1 MKRILLVIF
10 TLISL
15 NAFSQLQVK
24 EGSFKHI
31 PNAVMNDKYE
41 HLDGNDLPMALI
53 KISTENI
60 PEQERLRI
68 KFQGNLATQITKTP
82 KTGQMWIYISAENAT
97 FINFM
102 HPDYGTYKYYLP
114 EKLCDFCTYEMVLQ
128 YVEPKPELG
137 FLAISSEPTDAD
149 IYIDGKHYGKTN
161 NVITDLAVGTHELK
175 LEKEG
180 YASLTKTFVTTKG
193 ETLKLNETLQA
204 ISNKKVHLI
213 VKADQENATVYID
226 DEPLGTKEASKLFML
241 GTSHTWMIKCNM
253 YHTESG
259 TVTLSDRTVID
270 KKLRPNYGFL
280 NISTTPEQD
289 AKVFVDEEYVG
300 LSPVKTDKLK
310 SGTHTVRVMKDMYK
324 MAEKSFTVN
333 DGQTTNAT
341 LNMSA
346 NFVTLTLTVDSDSD
360 TDTDSDSDIYVDEE
374 YKGKG
379 KWTGRLSEGFHIFEA
394 RKTNHKPS
402 KKSMDLVL
410 GENKTITLD
419 APTPIN
425 GEIEI
430 NTTPMGATIYIDG
443 KSYGETPNYISAILI
458 GEHELKLTK
467 QGCVE
472 IKKTIVI
479 KEGEALTINE
489 KLQTGKEISI
499 STDQSGNKI
508 YVDGNYV
515 GVSPLTTNLSY
526 GSHEIKAEREG
537 KTVSETINVMQS
549 GGNDGVM
556 LAFIENQTF
565 TVKGVTFT
573 MIAVEGGTFKMGA
586 QSSDSGGDN
595 YDSEAGDRESPV
607 HDVTLSSYYIGE
619 TEVTQELWQ
628 AVMGSNPSNF
638 SGYPQRPVETV
649 SWYDCKEF
657 VTKLN
662 ELTGENF
669 RLPTEAEW
677 EYAARGGNR
686 SKGYKYS
693 GSNTIGNVAWYDSN
707 SGNETHDV
715 KTKQANEL
723 GIYDMSGNVWEWCQ
737 DWYGSYSSG
746 SQTNPTG
753 PTSGSI
759 RVSRGGSWYYYAKI
773 CQISDRSYSLPD
785 YMFYYLGLR
794 LSLSQ

>member
-1 MKRILLVIF
+1 MKRILFVIF

-24 EGSFKHI
+24 EGSFRYVPGGVIDNKLE
-31 PNAVMNDKYE
+31 YT
-41 HLDGNDLPMALI
+41 DGNDLPMALI

-60 PEQERLRI
+60 PEQERMRLV
-68 KFQGNLATQITKTP
+68 FVGNRATQIIKKP
-82 KTGQMWIYISAENAT
+82 KTGSMWIYLSAEAAT
-97 FINFM
+97 FIDIR
-102 HPDYGTYKYYLP
+102 HPDYGTYKYLLP
-114 EKLCDFCTYEMVLQ
+114 EELCDYCVYEMVLQ
-128 YVEPKPELG
+128 YVESKPELG

-204 ISNKKVHLI
+204 VSNKKVHLI
-213 VKADQENATVYID
+213 VKADQENATIYID

-259 TVTLSDRTVID
+259 TVTLNDRTIID

-324 MAEKSFTVN
+324 MAEKSFTVT

-346 NFVTLTLTVDSDSD
+346 NFVTLTLTVD
-360 TDTDSDSDIYVDEE
+360 TDADIYVDEE

-379 KWTGRLSEGFHIFEA
+379 KWTGRLSDGSHIFEA

-443 KSYGETPNYISAILI
+443 KSYGETPNYISDILI

-467 QGCVE
+467 QGCAE

-499 STDQSGNKI
+499 STDQSGDKI
-508 YVDGNYV
+508 YVDGNYI
-515 GVSPLTTNLSY
+515 GTSPISSNLSY
-526 GSHEIKAEREG
+526 GSHEIKAERNG
-537 KTVSETINVMQS
+537 KTVSKTINVMQS
-549 GGNDGVM
+549 GGETNIK
-556 LAFIENQTF
+556 LTFFSNQTF
-565 TVKGVTFT
+565 TVKGVSFT
-573 MIAVEGGTFKMGA
+573 MIAVEGGTFQMGA
-586 QSSDSGGDN
+586 TSEQG
-595 YDSEAGDRESPV
+595 SEADSDEKPV
-607 HDVTLSSYYIGE
+607 HSVTLSDYYIGE
-619 TEVTQELWQ
+619 TEVTQELWE
-628 AVMGSNPSNF
+628 AVMGSNPRYF
-638 SGYPQRPVETV
+638 SGYPQRPVENV
-649 SWYDCKEF
+649 SWNDCHEF
-657 VTKLN
+657 ITKLN
-662 ELTGENF
+662 ELTGKNF

-677 EYAARGGNR
+677 EYAARGGNK

-693 GSNTIGNVAWYDSN
+693 GSNTIGNVAWYDGN
-707 SGNETHDV
+707 SGSKTHDV

-737 DWYGSYSSG
+737 EWYSSSYYSSG

-753 PTSGSI
+753 PSSGSD
-759 RVSRGGSWYYYAKI
+759 RVLRGGSWDDSAGLCRVSNRFFINPDYRY
-773 CQISDRSYSLPD
+773 YSLG
-785 YMFYYLGLR
+785 FR
-794 LSLSQ
+794 LILQELQ

>member
-24 EGSFKHI
+24 EGSFRYVPGGVIDNKLE
-31 PNAVMNDKYE
+31 YT
-41 HLDGNDLPMALI
+41 DGNDLPMALI

-60 PEQERLRI
+60 PEQERQRLV
-68 KFQGNLATQITKTP
+68 FVGNRATQIIKKP
-82 KTGQMWIYISAENAT
+82 KTGSMWIYISAEAAT
-97 FINFM
+97 FIDIR
-102 HPDYGTYKYYLP
+102 HPDYGTYKYLLP
-114 EKLCDFCTYEMVLQ
+114 EELCDYCVYEMVLQ
-128 YVEPKPELG
+128 YVESKPELG

-149 IYIDGKHYGKTN
+149 IYIDGNHYGKTN

-180 YASLTKTFVTTKG
+180 YSTVTKSFVTTKG

-204 ISNKKVHLI
+204 ISNQKVHLI
-213 VKADQENATVYID
+213 VKADQENATIYID

-259 TVTLSDRTVID
+259 TVTLNDRTVID

-346 NFVTLTLTVDSDSD
+346 NFVTLTLIVD
-360 TDTDSDSDIYVDEE
+360 TDSDIYVDEE

-410 GENKTITLD
+410 GENKTITLA

-443 KSYGETPNYISAILI
+443 KSYVETPNYISDILI

-467 QGCVE
+467 QGCAE

-489 KLQTGKEISI
+489 TLQTGKEISI
-499 STDQSGNKI
+499 STSQSGDKI
-508 YVDGNYV
+508 YVDGNYI
-515 GVSPLTTNLSY
+515 GTSPISSNLSY
-526 GSHEIKAEREG
+526 GSHEIKAERNG
-537 KTVSETINVMQS
+537 KTVSKTINVMQS
-549 GGNDGVM
+549 GGETNVKLTFFG
-556 LAFIENQTF
+556 NQTF
-565 TVKGVTFT
+565 TVNGVSFT

-586 QSSDSGGDN
+586 TSEQGGDADN
-595 YDSEAGDRESPV
+595 DEKPV
-607 HDVTLSSYYIGE
+607 HNVTLSDYYIGE

-628 AVMGSNPSNF
+628 AVMGKNPSNF
-638 SGYPQRPVETV
+638 KGNKKPVEQV
-649 SWYDCKEF
+649 SWNDCQEF
-657 VTKLN
+657 IKKLN
-662 ELTGENF
+662 QLTGKNF

-677 EYAARGGNR
+677 EYAARGGNK
-686 SKGYKYS
+686 SQGYKYS
-693 GSNTIGNVAWYDSN
+693 GSNTIDNVAWYTSN
-707 SGNETHDV
+707 SGSQTHDV

-723 GIYDMSGNVWEWCQ
+723 GIYDMSGNVYEWCQ
-737 DWYGSYSSG
+737 DWYGSNYYSS
-746 SQTNPTG
+746 SPETNPTG
-753 PTSGSI
+753 PTSGSY
-759 RVSRGGSWYYYAKI
+759 RVLRGGSWNNRARYCRVSYRGSYYPGFGFNY
-773 CQISDRSYSLPD
+773 
-785 YMFYYLGLR
+785 FGFR
-794 LSLSQ
+794 LAL

>member
-24 EGSFKHI
+24 EGSFRYVPGGVIDNKLE
-31 PNAVMNDKYE
+31 YT
-41 HLDGNDLPMALI
+41 DGNDLPMALI

-60 PEQERLRI
+60 PEQERMRLV
-68 KFQGNLATQITKTP
+68 FVGNRATQIIKKP
-82 KTGQMWIYISAENAT
+82 RTGSMWIYISAEAAT
-97 FINFM
+97 FIDIR
-102 HPDYGTYKYYLP
+102 HPDYGTYKYLLP
-114 EKLCDFCTYEMVLQ
+114 EELCDYCVYEMVLQ

-161 NVITDLAVGTHELK
+161 NVITDLAVGAHELK

-193 ETLKLNETLQA
+193 ETLKLNETLQVV
-204 ISNKKVHLI
+204 STQKVHLI
-213 VKADQENATVYID
+213 VKADQENATIYID

-259 TVTLSDRTVID
+259 TVTLSDRTIID

-280 NISTTPEQD
+280 NISTMPEQD

-346 NFVTLTLTVDSDSD
+346 NFVTLTLTVDSD
-360 TDTDSDSDIYVDEE
+360 TDIYVDEE

-379 KWTGRLSEGFHIFEA
+379 KWTGRLSDGSHIFEA

-443 KSYGETPNYISAILI
+443 KSYGETPNYISDILI

-467 QGCVE
+467 QGCAE

-489 KLQTGKEISI
+489 TLQTGKEISI
-499 STDQSGNKI
+499 STDQSGDKI
-508 YVDGNYV
+508 YVDGNYI
-515 GVSPLTTNLSY
+515 GTSPISSNLSY
-526 GSHEIKAEREG
+526 GSHEIKAERNG
-537 KTVSETINVMQS
+537 KTVSKTINVMQS
-549 GGNDGVM
+549 GGENSVK

-573 MIAVEGGTFKMGA
+573 MIAVEGGTFQMGA
-586 QSSDSGGDN
+586 TSEQGSDA
-595 YDSEAGDRESPV
+595 YDREKPV
-607 HDVTLSSYYIGE
+607 HSVTLSDYYIGE
-619 TEVTQELWQ
+619 TEVTQELWE
-628 AVMGSNPSNF
+628 AVMGRNPSDF
-638 SGYPQRPVETV
+638 KGSKKPVESI
-649 SWYDCKEF
+649 SWNDCQKF
-657 VTKLN
+657 IKKLN
-662 ELTGENF
+662 KITGKNF
-669 RLPTEAEW
+669 RFPTEAEW
-677 EYAARGGNR
+677 EYAARGGNK

-693 GSNTIGNVAWYDSN
+693 GSNTIGNVAWYD
-707 SGNETHDV
+707 GNRSSFTTHDV

-723 GIYDMSGNVWEWCQ
+723 GIYDMSGNVFEWCQ
-737 DWYGSYSSG
+737 DWFGSYSSG

-753 PTSGSI
+753 PTSGSD
-759 RVSRGGSWYYYAKI
+759 RVLRGGSWDFEARCCRVSCHEYADPVSRVYRI
-773 CQISDRSYSLPD
+773 G
-785 YMFYYLGLR
+785 FR
-794 LSLSQ
+794 LILQ

>member
-1 MKRILLVIF
+1 MKKILLVIF

-24 EGSFKHI
+24 EGSFKHV

-128 YVEPKPELG
+128 YVESKPELG

-180 YASLTKTFVTTKG
+180 YSTVTKTFVTTKG

-241 GTSHTWMIKCNM
+241 GSSHTWMIKCNM

-259 TVTLSDRTVID
+259 TVNLNDRTVID

-360 TDTDSDSDIYVDEE
+360 SDTDADIYVDDE

-379 KWTGRLSEGFHIFEA
+379 KWTGRLSDGSHVFEA

-402 KKSMDLVL
+402 KKSVDLVL

-419 APTPIN
+419 APKPIN

-443 KSYGETPNYISAILI
+443 KSYGETPNYISDILI

-467 QGCVE
+467 QGCAE

-499 STDQSGNKI
+499 STDQSGDKI
-508 YVDGNYV
+508 YVDGNYI
-515 GVSPLTTNLSY
+515 GTSPISSNLSY
-526 GSHEIKAEREG
+526 GSHEIKAERNG
-537 KTVSETINVMQS
+537 KIVSKTINVMQS
-549 GGNDGVM
+549 GGETNIKLTFFG
-556 LAFIENQTF
+556 NQTF
-565 TVKGVTFT
+565 TVKGVSFT
-573 MIAVEGGTFKMGA
+573 MIAVEGGTFQMGA
-586 QSSDSGGDN
+586 TSEQGSDA
-595 YDSEAGDRESPV
+595 DSDERPV
-607 HDVTLSSYYIGE
+607 HSVTLSDYYIGE
-619 TEVTQELWQ
+619 IEVTQELWQ
-628 AVMGSNPSNF
+628 AVMGKNPSNF
-638 SGYPQRPVETV
+638 KGNKKPVEQV
-649 SWYDCKEF
+649 SWNDCQEF
-657 VTKLN
+657 IKKLN
-662 ELTGENF
+662 QLTGKNF

-677 EYAARGGNR
+677 EYAARGGNK
-686 SKGYKYS
+686 SQGYKYS
-693 GSNTIGNVAWYDSN
+693 GSNIIDNVAWYKSN
-707 SGNETHDV
+707 SGSQTHDV

-753 PTSGSI
+753 PTSGSYRVHRGGGWSNFTLLC
-759 RVSRGGSWYYYAKI
+759 RVSFRSYYYPGYRN
-773 CQISDRSYSLPD
+773 SD
-785 YMFYYLGLR
+785 LGFRLC
-794 LSLSQ
+794 LSLSQY

>member
-1 MKRILLVIF
+1 MKKILLVIF

-24 EGSFKHI
+24 EGSFKHV

-128 YVEPKPELG
+128 YVESKPELG

-259 TVTLSDRTVID
+259 TVTLSDRTIID

-360 TDTDSDSDIYVDEE
+360 IYVDDE

-379 KWTGRLSEGFHIFEA
+379 KWTGRLSDGSHIFEA

-402 KKSMDLVL
+402 KKSVDLVL

-443 KSYGETPNYISAILI
+443 KSYGETPNYISDILI

-467 QGCVE
+467 QGCTE

-489 KLQTGKEISI
+489 TLQTGKEISI
-499 STDQSGNKI
+499 STDQSGDKI
-508 YVDGNYV
+508 YVDGNYI
-515 GVSPLTTNLSY
+515 GTSPLTTNLSY
-526 GSHEIKAEREG
+526 GTHEIKAERNG
-537 KTVSETINVMQS
+537 KTVSKTINVAQS
-549 GGNDGVM
+549 GGETNIKLTFFG
-556 LAFIENQTF
+556 NQTF
-565 TVKGVTFT
+565 TVKGVSFT
-573 MIAVEGGTFKMGA
+573 MIAVEGGTFQMGA
-586 QSSDSGGDN
+586 TSEQGSDARSD
-595 YDSEAGDRESPV
+595 ESPV

-619 TEVTQELWQ
+619 TEVTQELWE
-628 AVMGSNPSNF
+628 AVMGSNPSSF
-638 SGYPQRPVETV
+638 KGSKKPVESV
-649 SWYDCKEF
+649 SWNDCQTFIK
-657 VTKLN
+657 KLN
-662 ELTGENF
+662 QLTGKNF

-677 EYAARGGNR
+677 EYAARGGNK
-686 SKGYKYS
+686 SQGYKYS
-693 GSNTIGNVAWYDSN
+693 GSNTIDNVAWYTSN
-707 SGNETHDV
+707 SGSQTHDV

-753 PTSGSI
+753 PTSCSL
-759 RVSRGGSWYYYAKI
+759 RVLRGGSWGIRAGSCRVSFRDFNY
-773 CQISDRSYSLPD
+773 PD
-785 YMFYYLGLR
+785 LR
-794 LSLSQ
+794 FNFIGFRLAL